1 MHSWTSELRAKEALG
16 MQELRKQTEEGN
28 KQKAVKDTQEM
39 LAEHN
44 LLLHK
49 HQQKVAIRKQQA
61 EASLAYWKAQDE
73 ISAIKKQQALDILA
87 ELDNPT
93 LTREISRLE
102 KKLKS
107 LGVEV
112 KIPEV
117 EVKIPESRDA
127 VAEKA
132 LAPNTPPTPL
142 LAPTLPSPSVSQIP
156 KKVIARIPIRK
167 LPAQP
172 PAQAPVEA
180 PVEQVEELEWTSPY
194 PPVKFTDAQ
203 VLQEMMRG
211 FR

>member
-112 KIPEV
+112 KIPE
-117 EVKIPESRDA
+117 SRDA

-132 LAPNTPPTPL
+132 LAPNTPPPPL

-194 PPVKFTDAQ
+194 PPVRFTDAQ